1 MCEPHRPQRLTRR
14 PALTTSNDTMELSKS
29 RHAPWN
35 RGQTTPSPLYSRNYL
50 SVPLTVK
57 PAPTGD
63 ATPSATNIIYLS
75 DNNNTN
81 NLLHLNPPTRLHPPA
96 SSSQAP
102 NPQQSAALRAAL
114 ELSRYR
120 KILRRLQWKSQF
132 LDNGYQLAIH
142 RLGQDPHQVA
152 ERELMFKLDFFEYY
166 MLIERAVV
174 HLLAVF
180 GVDIDRH
187 TPSTS
192 GPPSRSASPVKQG
205 QGQERGLG
213 LTGSRW
219 GSMRDN
225 GNKYRHRYHAN
236 VLEALDKPDNPLNGI
251 LGQGEVRKQLGRAK
265 DLRNRWKTAGEEIDD
280 GGILNGQQQRR
291 WVPTKKIP
299 APLET
304 YDLSNML
311 RAISDG
317 FAEAGQLAEEY
328 VMGFEAVMEGGA
340 GGGDMVMTDENGEP
354 LVDWGAAIRN
364 EEMQWD
370 FMVDA
375 MDWEA
380 V

>member
-1 MCEPHRPQRLTRR
+1 
-14 PALTTSNDTMELSKS
+14 MELGKS

-35 RGQTTPSPLYSRNYL
+35 RGKATPSTVHSSNYR
-50 SVPLTVK
+50 STSLTVN
-57 PAPTGD
+57 PAPTSS
-63 ATPSATNIIYLS
+63 TTTTTIYLS
-75 DNNNTN
+75 DNNIITN
-81 NLLHLNPPTRLHPPA
+81 PIYPTPQSRSHPPP
-96 SSSQAP
+96 SSHTP
-102 NPQQSAALRAAL
+102 NPHKSTALRAAL

-132 LDNGYQLAIH
+132 LDSGYQLATH
-142 RLGQDPHQVA
+142 RLSQDPQQVA

-187 TPSTS
+187 TISES
-192 GPPSRSASPVKQG
+192 SRDVSPVKQS
-205 QGQERGLG
+205 QGQRLG
-213 LTGSRW
+213 LSGSRW
-219 GSMRDN
+219 GRD
-225 GNKYRHRYHAN
+225 GNNRSNHRYHAN
-236 VLEALDKPDNPLNGI
+236 VLEALDKPHNPLHGI

-280 GGILNGQQQRR
+280 GGFLGQQQPRE
-291 WVPTKKIP
+291 WQMTKKIA

-311 RAISDG
+311 RAISSG
-317 FAEAGQLAEEY
+317 FGEAGRLAEEY
-328 VMGFEAVMEGGA
+328 VMSFESVVMSGGEGS
-340 GGGDMVMTDENGEP
+340 GDMVMADENGEP
-354 LVDWGAAIRN
+354 MLDWGAAIRN
-364 EEMQWD
+364 EETQWD